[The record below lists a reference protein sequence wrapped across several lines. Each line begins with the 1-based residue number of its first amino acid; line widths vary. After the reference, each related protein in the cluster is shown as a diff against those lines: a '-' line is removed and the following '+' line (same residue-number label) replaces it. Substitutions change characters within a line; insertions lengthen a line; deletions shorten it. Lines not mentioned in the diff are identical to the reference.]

1 MKIRYRIRTILIVV
15 GVVAFCCAA
24 WNWTNT
30 YGLRQLKTKYNN
42 QARESLSE
50 QLERSGYEGEMSA
63 DQILLELDLVS
74 PRAIFPFILV
84 VETEY
89 SQDFRQTIP
98 RKSWTHVW
106 FFGYLSEAL

>member
-1 MKIRYRIRTILIVV
+1 MKIQFRIRTILIVV
-15 GVVAFCCAA
+15 GVVAFFCAA

-30 YGLRQLKTKYNN
+30 YGVWQLKTKYND
-42 QARESLSE
+42 QAREVVSE
-50 QLERSGYEGEMSA
+50 ELERSGVEMRV
-63 DQILLELDLVS
+63 DEVLLELDLVS
-74 PRAIFPFILV
+74 PRTIFPFILV